1 MKKYLIILW
10 LGLFSFIVNGQ
21 RQTQFAIKKVLSI
34 QEQAWNQANLNGFM
48 AHYWKSDSL
57 TFVSKKGIKK
67 GWQAVYDG
75 YQKSYA
81 DRGEMGVLTFQIFKI
96 QKINR
101 KNAMV
106 TGSWKVVNASGTFE
120 GYFTLWFKKIKRK
133 WLIVQDHTS

>member
-1 MKKYLIILW
+1 MKHKVVLIFLITVFNLNAQSINQKLIL
-10 LGLFSFIVNGQ
+10 
-21 RQTQFAIKKVLSI
+21 KVLKD
-34 QEQAWNQANLNGFM
+34 QETAWNQANLNGFM

-75 YQKSYA
+75 YQKNYA
-81 DRGEMGVLTFQIFKI
+81 DKGEMGILTFQIFKV
-96 QKINR
+96 QLINK